1 MPPLPNLEGVAL
13 RLFGVKR
20 FVLLIGDAG
29 ALLARLSGANVE
41 AHYWLDG
48 AAGDNVRHA
57 WQILA
62 EFPKYPVVA
71 LFDVLGQTYRRDRLP
86 PVNLLDRP
94 KILTRKLEASFPG
107 MELKGGLRLGPAEG
121 DIRGFEYLFAAVTA
135 SPEITAWQTL
145 LEQVENPTSDLRL
158 LPVESVKLLQQL
170 TQSGDGA
177 AGKPGQWN
185 MLISQHRTGGFRQ
198 IVTRDHCLAIARMTP
213 SVAGIESPREIASLL
228 HREIGATIDY
238 ITRLGFDRAA
248 GLDAVFIGRN
258 DIGATLKN
266 SQLPVRR
273 LATFSPAEAQS
284 VLGVAGAHDDSGH
297 FADLL
302 HAAWGGSRLVPALSV
317 WTQKKRRARM
327 AVLAQTWGTRAMA
340 AASVLGVLY
349 GAYLMWEIQTAE
361 AAYIQ
366 AEAGRASL
374 QQRYD
379 AEISKLDTGPISI
392 ARMRSIS
399 AIHDQLLAADVDLD
413 RIYAI
418 IASTLSANAKL
429 LALDIEIEPPE
440 ITLTPAPEQPG
451 EVVSPSDP
459 PPVKAEIVLSLDL
472 SSYRDA
478 ELAVGETDRLARA
491 LSDALPKMHTKIKRQ
506 PLRIL
511 PEDTMIV
518 KPGENVLAFSVE
530 ERIAKIEMTGRLK

>member
-1 MPPLPNLEGVAL
+1 VPLLPNMEGIAL

-20 FVLLIGDAG
+20 FVLLIGDVG
-29 ALLARLSGANVE
+29 ALVVRLRGANIE

-48 AAGDNVRHA
+48 ATGDIMQQAR
-57 WQILA
+57 QILA
-62 EFPKYPVVA
+62 EFPKYPVVM

-86 PVNLLDRP
+86 PVNMLDRP
-94 KILTRKLEASFPG
+94 KILGRKLESLFPG
-107 MELKGGLRLGPAEG
+107 TELKGGLHLGPSEG
-121 DIRGFEYLFAAVTA
+121 EIRGFDYLFAAVTA
-135 SPEITAWQTL
+135 SPEIVRWLTL
-145 LEQVENPTSDLRL
+145 LEQIGNPTSDLRL
-158 LPVESVKLLQQL
+158 LPVESVKLLQRL
-170 TQSGDGA
+170 TQNGNDA
-177 AGKPGQWN
+177 TGKSGQWN
-185 MLISQHRTGGFRQ
+185 ILISQHRTGGFRQ
-198 IVTRDHCLAIARMTP
+198 IVTRDHRLAIARMT
-213 SVAGIESPREIASLL
+213 SSFSGIESPGEIANLL
-228 HREIGATIDY
+228 NREVGATIDY
-238 ITRLGFDRAA
+238 ITRLGFDRAV
-248 GLDAVFIGRN
+248 GLDAIFIGRS
-258 DIGATLKN
+258 DISETLKKA
-266 SQLPVRR
+266 QLPVHR
-273 LATFSPAEAQS
+273 LVTYTPAEAQS
-284 VLGVAGAHDDSGH
+284 MIGITGAHDDSGH

-302 HAAWGGSRLVPALSV
+302 HAAWGGSRLASALSV
-317 WTQKKRRARM
+317 WPQKKRQARM
-327 AVLAQTWGTRAMA
+327 TTLAQAWGTRAMV
-340 AASVLGVLY
+340 AASMLGTLY

-366 AEAGRASL
+366 AEAGRVSL

-413 RIYAI
+413 RLYAT

-440 ITLTPAPEQPG
+440 IALTPATEQPS
-451 EVVSPSDP
+451 EVGSPSDP